1 MIEFKFP
8 DIGEGIAEG
17 KLLKWMVNTGDKVKE
32 GDTLFLVETDKVNAE
47 IPSPASGTIVELMA
61 KEGDIIYVGH
71 VIVKINDGTETS
83 EEEKPVNTEKLNEG
97 KEENAGVVG
106 AIEVSSEVIE
116 SSDENKQEDSEEQ
129 SKVLATP
136 VARKLAKDLGLDIR
150 IIKGTGPAGRVM
162 KEDIYNANKRDEPGS
177 KKITEVSDIN
187 TIKEE
192 NIRTEVRKAV
202 EVPKLNITGEVER
215 VPLTTIRKTIAKNMV
230 LSKSV
235 IPHAAVMDDFDVT
248 ELVKLKSELKAMANA
263 QGVQLT
269 YMPFIIKAVIL
280 ALKQFPM
287 FNASFDEDN
296 EEAILKKY
304 YNIGVAVDT
313 PEGLMVPVVKEA
325 DKRGVLNIAKELG
338 ELIVGSRERS
348 IPLDKLQ
355 DGTFTITNYGAV
367 GASFGVPVIRYPES
381 AILGVGKI
389 TKRPVIDDN
398 DEIVIRHIMPISLC
412 IDHRI
417 IDGGDAGRFLSKLKA
432 YLKDPMLLLMS

>member
-1 MIEFKFP
+1 MIDFKFP

-17 KLLKWMVNTGDKVKE
+17 KLLKWMVNAGDMVKE

-71 VIVKINDGTETS
+71 VIVKINDGAETS
-83 EEEKPVNTEKLNEG
+83 EEEKLANTEKLSEG
-97 KEENAGVVG
+97 EEENAGVVG

-116 SSDENKQEDSEEQ
+116 SSNENKQEALEEQ
-129 SKVLATP
+129 SRVLATP

-162 KEDIYNANKRDEPGS
+162 KDDIYNANKQDEAGS
-177 KKITEVSDIN
+177 KKITEVSDIK

-192 NIRTEVRKAV
+192 NIRPEVRKAV
-202 EVPKLNITGEVER
+202 EVPLLKVKGEVER
-215 VPLTTIRKTIAKNMV
+215 VPLTTLRKTIAKNMV

-248 ELVKLKSELKAMANA
+248 ELVKFRSEVKAMADN

-269 YMPFIIKAVIL
+269 YMPFIIKAVTL
-280 ALKQFPM
+280 ALKEFKV

-296 EEAILKKY
+296 GEVILKKY

-355 DGTFTITNYGAV
+355 DGTFTITNYGAI

-389 TKRPVIDDN
+389 TKKPVVDDN
-398 DEIVIRHIMPISLC
+398 DEIVIRHMMPISLC

-417 IDGGDAGRFLSKLKA
+417 IDGGDAGRFLNKLKT